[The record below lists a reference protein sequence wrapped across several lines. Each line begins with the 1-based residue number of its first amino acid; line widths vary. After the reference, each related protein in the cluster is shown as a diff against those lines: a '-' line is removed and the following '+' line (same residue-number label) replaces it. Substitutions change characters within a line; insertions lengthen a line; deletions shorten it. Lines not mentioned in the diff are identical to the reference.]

1 MRKFAVIVRIFVSL
15 HKMSL
20 DYSKQSNNTKH
31 HKQALGDIIFVCHYV
46 TLKLGL
52 PDLSGL
58 SDGHSMMSRY
68 H

>member
-1 MRKFAVIVRIFVSL
+1 
-15 HKMSL
+15 MSPE
-20 DYSKQSNNTKH
+20 YSEGSNKTKH
-31 HKQALGDIIFVCHYV
+31 PKQALGDIIFVCHYV